1 MARGWC
7 LAVSNRHTQTQTDA
21 LRLTQKLTD
30 TLNRTQSRS
39 RPLPVNDFPSRT
51 SPSLFTRLPSPIRP
65 HPDHRYHHVFPTPF
79 SAPHYGTHP
88 HVNPLSY
95 PARLQS
101 PGQNKMEKLEK
112 RTSCALLHN
121 HPSHTPNH
129 IESPPE
135 HATPKRPKTFKMD
148 GRSTAER
155 MRTEGVS
162 CYRPPLSP
170 PPRPVTELQREG
182 HPFALH
188 RHSNEGVEWTK
199 TKFTH
204 SFSRGQHGTARQNQP
219 NLAMLL

>member
-112 RTSCALLHN
+112 THFLRTFAQSPIT
-121 HPSHTPNH
+121 HPQS
-129 IESPPE
+129 
-135 HATPKRPKTFKMD
+135 
-148 GRSTAER
+148 
-155 MRTEGVS
+155 
-162 CYRPPLSP
+162 YREP
-170 PPRPVTELQREG
+170 TG
-182 HPFALH
+182 TCH
-188 RHSNEGVEWTK
+188 TK
-199 TKFTH
+199 TTK
-204 SFSRGQHGTARQNQP
+204 NV
-219 NLAMLL
+219 